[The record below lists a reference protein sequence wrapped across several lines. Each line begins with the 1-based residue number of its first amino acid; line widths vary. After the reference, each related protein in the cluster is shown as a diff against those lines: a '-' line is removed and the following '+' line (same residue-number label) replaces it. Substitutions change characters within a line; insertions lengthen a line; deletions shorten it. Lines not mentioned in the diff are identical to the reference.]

1 MPMFNNVH
9 VLIIDDN
16 YEDADILSEI
26 LGTLNVTDDI
36 ISNTS
41 LIRTELDL
49 VPIPSVVFLDLELP
63 GTTGFE
69 VLDLIRNHPRLTD
82 VPVVAYS
89 SHSTEKPS
97 ARKSD
102 FSGFLGK
109 PINAQRVEEFL
120 RRVLDGE
127 KVWDLW

>member
-1 MPMFNNVH
+1 MFNNVH

-26 LGTLNVTDDI
+26 LGTLDVTYDV

-41 LIRTELDL
+41 LIKTELDL
-49 VPIPSVVFLDLELP
+49 VPVPSVIFLDLELP

-69 VLDLIRNHPRLTD
+69 VLDFIRNHARMAD

-89 SHSTEKPS
+89 SHSTEKPGV
-97 ARKSD
+97 RKSD

-109 PINAQRVEEFL
+109 PLDSTRVKEFL

>member
-1 MPMFNNVH
+1 
-9 VLIIDDN
+9 
-16 YEDADILSEI
+16 LSTM
-26 LGTLNVTDDI
+26 GVTYHL

-49 VPIPSVVFLDLELP
+49 VPIPSVIFLDLELP

-69 VLDLIRNHPRLTD
+69 VLDLIRGHDRLEG

-89 SHSTEKPS
+89 SHSTERPS
-97 ARKSD
+97 VRKSD
-102 FSGFLGK
+102 FNGFLGK
-109 PINAQRVEEFL
+109 PLNGSRVEEFL

-127 KVWDLW
+127 HVWDLW

>member
-1 MPMFNNVH
+1 MFNNVH

-26 LGTLNVTDDI
+26 LGTLNVTHDV

-49 VPIPSVVFLDLELP
+49 VQVPSVVFLDLELP

-69 VLDLIRNHPRLTD
+69 VLDLIRSHPRLAD

-97 ARKSD
+97 VRKSD

-109 PINAQRVEEFL
+109 PINAPRVEEFL
-120 RRVLDGE
+120 QRVLDGE

>member
-1 MPMFNNVH
+1 MFMFENVH

-26 LGTLNVTDDI
+26 LSTMGVTHDV

-49 VPIPSVVFLDLELP
+49 MPVPTVVFLDLELP

-69 VLDLIRNHPRLTD
+69 VLDFIRQHERMMD

-97 ARKSD
+97 VRKSD
-102 FSGFLGK
+102 FNGFLGK
-109 PINAQRVEEFL
+109 PLNGARVKEFL

-127 KVWDLW
+127 HVWDLW